1 MSGFFHAKNL
11 SQYRGK
17 QLRRL
22 YYYKTHEVWLL
33 SVMSFI
39 TIVRKK
45 IIYVKKISEKNY
57 CNFEKAYDIV

>member
-22 YYYKTHEVWLL
+22 YYYKTHESLLL

-39 TIVRKK
+39 TIIRKI
-45 IIYVKKISEKNY
+45 IIYVKKFRKNY
-57 CNFEKAYDIV
+57 CNFEKLMI

>member
-45 IIYVKKISEKNY
+45 IIYVKKFRKNY
-57 CNFEKAYDIV
+57 CNFGKHMI